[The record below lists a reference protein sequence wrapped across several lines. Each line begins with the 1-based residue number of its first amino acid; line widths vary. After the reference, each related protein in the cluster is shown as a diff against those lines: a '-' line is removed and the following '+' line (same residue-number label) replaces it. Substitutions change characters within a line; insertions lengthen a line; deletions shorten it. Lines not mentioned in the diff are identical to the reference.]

1 VHDLAA
7 LDRQALAQAAR
18 LRAGTPVAAKN
29 DKAAFDSGDSSAARP
44 EESLRDIRRS
54 QRLR

>member
-18 LRAGTPVAAKN
+18 LRAGPPVAAKN